1 MASAR
6 QDSSSGSDGSP
17 GGGDVNAGVARDPD
31 IGGPNEMG
39 GVDTAPGQRRL
50 PLLKDVKTLEQ
61 MFQVIGEDA
70 GPLSSREAAVA
81 MNHLSRL
88 SRGWMK
94 KKERTM
100 VTDHMT
106 RLSALAAEGMPTFES
121 KHVAWSLNAAKQL
134 AGNDEAQK
142 LFFASLER

>member
-1 MASAR
+1 
-6 QDSSSGSDGSP
+6 
-17 GGGDVNAGVARDPD
+17 VNAGVARDGD
-31 IGGPNEMG
+31 TGGSNEMG
-39 GVDTAPGQRRL
+39 GVDTAPGRRRL

-61 MFQVIGEDA
+61 MFVVIGEDA

-88 SRGWMK
+88 SRGWIK

-100 VTDHMT
+100 VADHMA
-106 RLSALAAEGMPTFES
+106 RLSALAAEGMPSFES
-121 KHVAWSLNAAKQL
+121 KHVAWSLNAAKQM
-134 AGNDEAQK
+134 AGHDEALK